1 MAIHLAS
8 CLRCHTFSQNVRQTY
23 SLPSQT
29 PQTVAERVAISEGRE
44 WERYMCSLHIHK
56 PALIVH
62 GYQSVEPVGC
72 AVWSP
77 HAFLRHYAWPG
88 GNSTT
93 TCPAVLASSGYLP
106 YKEPARPP
114 QVGVNHIP
122 TWAYVTGL
130 PEASAGLRRGRYT
143 HTQSTH
149 HESKSTFKQASER
162 GVPDR
167 ARHYRGQT
175 LPRFKCFSS
184 PSPFLPLMTPAPGG
198 RSRRC
203 AWRHAGAWHSGT
215 PAPGRYAAGE
225 APGYATPPQ

>member
-93 TCPAVLASSGYLP
+93 TCPAVLASSGDLP

-149 HESKSTFKQASER
+149 HESKSTFKHPGVAGCRLNLSCSYNLSTKTASCA
-162 GVPDR
+162 GDCHSVR
-167 ARHYRGQT
+167 AR
-175 LPRFKCFSS
+175 LV
-184 PSPFLPLMTPAPGG
+184 PGEEN
-198 RSRRC
+198 
-203 AWRHAGAWHSGT
+203 
-215 PAPGRYAAGE
+215 GE
-225 APGYATPPQ
+225 ENGLNRES

>member
-1 MAIHLAS
+1 M
-8 CLRCHTFSQNVRQTY
+8 
-23 SLPSQT
+23 
-29 PQTVAERVAISEGRE
+29 
-44 WERYMCSLHIHK
+44 
-56 PALIVH
+56 
-62 GYQSVEPVGC
+62 
-72 AVWSP
+72 
-77 HAFLRHYAWPG
+77 
-88 GNSTT
+88 
-93 TCPAVLASSGYLP
+93 P

-175 LPRFKCFSS
+175 LPGFLERGILDRAQRDTIVSNLPRLKSSCHSS
-184 PSPFLPLMTPAPGG
+184 PPYSSFFFSRPFDSKSCHGAEQ
-198 RSRRC
+198 
-203 AWRHAGAWHSGT
+203 RHAAPTIIVTSIDPPPRSHHSPAQLSRSHPVWDRTASWTFSALGRARLRWTSSAQVVVRVVTYSGA
-215 PAPGRYAAGE
+215 R
-225 APGYATPPQ
+225 